1 VGPSHSL
8 LALYSSQHSILEGM
22 WLTLA
27 ECMISAGE
35 EKKAFFST
43 GQWMCKQALHGGEA
57 KPCKKYGRVVFI
69 GPTGQ
74 RGFRDAF
81 RCARPAFLF
90 EQLSNSRLLT
100 PCKRQ
105 DKTPGKRTREVRQVV
120 MCISWEPVHG
130 VQHAFWAYGCSAVPE
145 RTRARV
151 TLQHES

>member
-8 LALYSSQHSILEGM
+8 FALYSSQHSIQERANPCGM
-22 WLTLA
+22 HD
-27 ECMISAGE
+27 ISWRG
-35 EKKAFFST
+35 KKVFFST

-57 KPCKKYGRVVFI
+57 KPCKKYWRVVFI
-69 GPTGQ
+69 GPAGQ

-81 RCARPAFLF
+81 RCARPAFLI
-90 EQLSNSRLLT
+90 EQLSNSRLLI

-105 DKTPGKRTREVRQVV
+105 DNTPGQRTREARQVV
-120 MCISWEPVHG
+120 MCISWELVHG

-151 TLQHES
+151 TLKHES